1 MWQVIS
7 RIILR
12 NRVIFLAAW
21 ILLTA
26 FMVFKTLQVQL
37 SYDLNK
43 SIPDKAQANLDYDA
57 FKKEFGDEG
66 NLIVIAVQTDRFFD
80 LAYFRQWTALTEA
93 ISDVPNVQN
102 VLSVPQSVRLVRNNS
117 ARKFNVAPL
126 FNEVPASQAELD
138 SIKEE
143 FYKLPFYTNRLYNEE
158 EDVFLMLVSLDR
170 NVLSSVRRITVVD
183 DIYALTRPFEATTGT
198 ALHYTGL
205 PIIRHFQL
213 TKISAEIQM
222 FLLLAVVVTVLV
234 LFILFRSWIAVV
246 FPLLIIG
253 SGVVF
258 SMGLMAIIGFKVT
271 LLTGL
276 IPSLLIVIGVP
287 NCVYLLNKYHIEFR
301 RHGNKIRALTVIIE
315 KVGYAMFFTNLTTAV
330 GFGVFYFTGVSM
342 LTEFGLITFISI
354 VITFLLSIIILPVIF
369 SFLPKPRAS
378 DTNHLNNKGF
388 HFIIEKLIRWTFHYN
403 KVVLGAAIALIIFV
417 VPGVLKIHS
426 TGFILDDISH
436 TTDVYK
442 DQVFFESKFNGVLPF
457 EIMISKKPKYERVK
471 DTVIHARTDV
481 HVEDSIVGYDTV
493 FVYRTD
499 TMESKITGYS
509 TLQRIAALQE
519 VLTGYECFST
529 SLSILDG
536 MKFARQAYYNGS
548 TRYYA
553 LPDFSRLTSNDRKVG
568 DFLQNTGESNLTRN
582 VFTDPSGTKTRISL
596 QMADIGSDSMPK
608 LIARLRPQ
616 VDSIFEK
623 DAYDVSFTGTSV
635 VALEGFNYLIKSLLG
650 SVGLALII
658 IAIIMTTQFRSVRML
673 MLALLPNLI
682 PLLFTAAL
690 MGYFNIPLKPSTV
703 LIFSVAFGIAVD
715 YSIHFLAKYRQELIR
730 HSFDVSE
737 TVRTALNETGMSM
750 IYTSIILF
758 FGFFIFTFSD
768 FEGTK
773 NLGILTSVTLIVAL
787 FTNLLLLPSLLLTF
801 DKKLEQLHKKRY
813 AKDKPTFADLIQSE
827 NGSENK
833 KK

>member
-1 MWQVIS
+1 
-7 RIILR
+7 
-12 NRVIFLAAW
+12 
-21 ILLTA
+21 
-26 FMVFKTLQVQL
+26 
-37 SYDLNK
+37 
-43 SIPDKAQANLDYDA
+43 
-57 FKKEFGDEG
+57 
-66 NLIVIAVQTDRFFD
+66 
-80 LAYFRQWTALTEA
+80 
-93 ISDVPNVQN
+93 
-102 VLSVPQSVRLVRNNS
+102 
-117 ARKFNVAPL
+117 
-126 FNEVPASQAELD
+126 
-138 SIKEE
+138 
-143 FYKLPFYTNRLYNEE
+143 
-158 EDVFLMLVSLDR
+158 
-170 NVLSSVRRITVVD
+170 
-183 DIYALTRPFEATTGT
+183 
-198 ALHYTGL
+198 
-205 PIIRHFQL
+205 
-213 TKISAEIQM
+213 
-222 FLLLAVVVTVLV
+222 
-234 LFILFRSWIAVV
+234 
-246 FPLLIIG
+246 
-253 SGVVF
+253 
-258 SMGLMAIIGFKVT
+258 
-271 LLTGL
+271 
-276 IPSLLIVIGVP
+276 
-287 NCVYLLNKYHIEFR
+287 
-301 RHGNKIRALTVIIE
+301 
-315 KVGYAMFFTNLTTAV
+315 
-330 GFGVFYFTGVSM
+330 
-342 LTEFGLITFISI
+342 
-354 VITFLLSIIILPVIF
+354 
-369 SFLPKPRAS
+369 
-378 DTNHLNNKGF
+378 
-388 HFIIEKLIRWTFHYN
+388 
-403 KVVLGAAIALIIFV
+403 

-442 DQVFFESKFNGVLPF
+442 DQMFFESEFNGVLPF
-457 EIMISKKPKYERVK
+457 EIMITKKPQYARVK
-471 DTVIHARTDV
+471 DTVIHARMDM

-499 TMESKITGYS
+499 TMESKVTGYS
-509 TLQRIAALQE
+509 TLQRIAALQT
-519 VLTGYECFST
+519 VLSEYECFST

-608 LIARLRPQ
+608 LIAQLRPQ

-650 SVGLALII
+650 SVSLALII
-658 IAIIMTTQFRSVRML
+658 IAIIMTTQFRSARML

-730 HSFDVSE
+730 HSFDVRE

-787 FTNLLLLPSLLLTF
+787 FTNLLLLPTLLLTF

-827 NGSENK
+827 NGSDNK